1 MFMLPKSSKEYAKT
15 EYWDRFFSKRGK
27 NDFEWYG
34 EYEEL
39 CNILHKYMKPVD
51 DILVIGC
58 GNSAVSS
65 NLYDLSYKKITNIDI
80 SNVVVKRMQQ
90 KYAESRPG
98 LVYLQMDALQ
108 TKFDAASF
116 SVIFDKGTLD
126 ALFSENSSEARERVS
141 KLFSEIDRLLKFGGR
156 YVCISLLQDF
166 ILSFVLDYFT
176 VKGWLIRICKC
187 ADVEKNQ
194 SEFSLPVFAIVCTK
208 MRKLPNFEPFIEFT
222 MDDTTVIRT
231 DPEEV
236 TNTIASIQQAE
247 IVCNGLNRNCLNG
260 TNNEAII
267 EVVRPGETLT
277 RYTIIIIDPET
288 AHRVDNMKFAA
299 FVVPFGKNNEW
310 MFSNPEGR
318 QVLRQNCPADR
329 IALIFMHDGHEY
341 PDLKGIQNE
350 LADTVIK
357 LAPRGVRAKNE
368 KVMFLT
374 MSVSKDK
381 HEDARF
387 RGESKFS
394 GEYVVEDVIENDEH
408 YRRLIFLSRGTVI
421 QSEVKLKK
429 VDGKDEEEVDMSYI
443 SCEYHISLNIGVSL
457 AIQQGEKSNY
467 DVLVLGLG
475 GGVLSNLIHRCFSE
489 VTVTAVEIDEEIYKV
504 AQDHFCLQNDD
515 RIKIHITDG
524 LEYLSQ
530 CAQKGVKYDAI
541 IFDVDNKDPS
551 VGLSCPPVSFLQ
563 MDVLKRTA
571 ECLNDKGFFLLNLVC
586 RSKEIKKDVFKKIK
600 SLFTG
605 IVSLKTTEDVN
616 EVVICWKDGV
626 KITKNHIEK
635 ASEEFFKR
643 SKKENLAVTE
653 SILNITKTMETIK
666 L

>member
-1 MFMLPKSSKEYAKT
+1 MFMLPKTSKEYSNT
-15 EYWDRFFSKRGK
+15 DYWDKFFTKRGK
-27 NDFEWYG
+27 SDFEWYG

-80 SNVVVKRMQQ
+80 SNVVIKRMQQ

-108 TKFDAASF
+108 TNFNAASF

-126 ALFSENSSEARERVS
+126 ALYNENTAEAKDRAT
-141 KLFSEIDRLLKFGGR
+141 KLFVEVERLLKFGGR

-166 ILSFVLDYFT
+166 ILDFVLDYFT
-176 VKGWLIRICKC
+176 EKGWLIRICKC

-194 SEFSLPVFAIVCTK
+194 SEFSLPVFAVVCTK
-208 MRKLPNFEPFIEFT
+208 MKKLPNFEPFLEFT
-222 MDDTTVIRT
+222 MDDTNVIRT
-231 DPEEV
+231 DKDELKS
-236 TNTIASIQQAE
+236 NISSIQQAE

-260 TNNEAII
+260 SNNEALI

-299 FVVPFGKNNEW
+299 FVVPTGKNDEW

-329 IALIFMHDGHEY
+329 VALIFMHEGHEY

-350 LADTVIK
+350 LSDTIIK
-357 LAPRGVRAKNE
+357 LAPRGVRIKNE

-374 MSVSKDK
+374 MSVSKNENK
-381 HEDARF
+381 EVRF
-387 RGESKFS
+387 RGKSKFS
-394 GEYVVEDVIENDEH
+394 GEYIVDDVVDNGEH
-408 YRRLIFLSRGTVI
+408 YRRLIFLNRGTVI

-429 VDGKDEEEVDMSYI
+429 SEDKNEEEIDQSYI
-443 SCEYHISLNIGVSL
+443 SCEYHISLNIGVCL
-457 AIQQGEKSNY
+457 AVQQGGKSNY
-467 DVLVLGLG
+467 DVLILGLG
-475 GGVLSNLIHRCFSE
+475 GGVLSNLIHRCFDE
-489 VTVTAVEIDEEIYKV
+489 VVISAVEIDEEIHKV
-504 AQDHFCLQNDD
+504 AQDHFGLRNDD

-524 LEYLSQ
+524 LEHLSQ
-530 CAQKGVKYDAI
+530 CAEKGVKFDAI

-571 ECLNDKGFFLLNLVC
+571 ECLSDKGLFLLNFVC
-586 RSKEIKKDVFKKIK
+586 RSKAIKKDVFKKIK
-600 SLFTG
+600 TLFAG
-605 IVSLKTTEDVN
+605 IVSLKNTEDVN
-616 EVVICWKDGV
+616 EVVICWKEGL
-626 KITKNHIEK
+626 KITKTDID
-635 ASEEFFKR
+635 AAAQEFFKR
-643 SKKENLAVTE
+643 SKTQDLAVNDD
-653 SILNITKTMETIK
+653 ILNITKTMESIK